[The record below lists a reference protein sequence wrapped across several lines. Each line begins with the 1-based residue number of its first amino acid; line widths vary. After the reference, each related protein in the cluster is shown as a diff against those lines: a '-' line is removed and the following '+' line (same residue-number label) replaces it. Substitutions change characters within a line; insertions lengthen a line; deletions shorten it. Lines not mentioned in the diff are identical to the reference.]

1 MALLKNIEKTIY
13 GSRIVIDSAYI
24 VINQLDWNKECTKI
38 LVFIFDS
45 KDKENIIETKNYE
58 FISALEG
65 ENFVKQAYEYLKTLE
80 EFKDSKDC

>member
-1 MALLKNIEKTIY
+1 MALLKNIEKSAY

-24 VINQLDWNKECTKI
+24 IVNQLDWNSQSTKL

-58 FISALEG
+58 FSPALDG
-65 ENFVKQAYEYLKTLE
+65 ENFVKQAYKYLKTLD
-80 EFKDSKDC
+80 EFKDAKDI